1 MPAMPWSLYEAC
13 ASVVVAV
20 LRVELM
26 QSVAKRLALL
36 LAAGGHLRDEQR
48 RADGIL
54 VLRISADEA
63 AVALFVAKEEIV
75 LRVLLIS
82 S

>member
-1 MPAMPWSLYEAC
+1 MSIFYEIEFAKYI
-13 ASVVVAV
+13 
-20 LRVELM
+20 LPYL
-26 QSVAKRLALL
+26 QSVAERLALL

-63 AVALFVAKEEIV
+63 AVALLVAKEEIV